1 MQKRTERLGELE
13 LEVLRY
19 ITDQGP
25 ASVGEVALGF
35 GTPRKLA
42 RTTIQ
47 TVMER
52 LRHKGFL
59 VREACEDV
67 FRYAAPKAKEDVL
80 RGLVRQFVRKTL
92 NGSVT
97 PFMAYLAEEEA
108 LTTEELTELQAL
120 VTKLQVQRGEKTQ

>member
-1 MQKRTERLGELE
+1 MQKHTERLGELE
-13 LEVLRY
+13 LAVLRY
-19 ITDQGP
+19 ITDRGP
-25 ASVGEVALGF
+25 TSVGEAAEGF
-35 GTPRKLA
+35 GAPRSLA

-59 VREACEDV
+59 VREACTDV

-80 RGLVRQFVRKTL
+80 RGLVRYFVQKTL

-108 LTTEELTELQAL
+108 ITSEELAELQDL
-120 VTKLQVQRGEKTQ
+120 VTKLQKQHGEKIR